1 MSENEIQDALEEDV
15 ADQLFED
22 SSMQKSIDEEGNPTD
37 ANLIRIFNASEKIEP
52 IVRKSIMKKPGTPVP
67 GTGTVLG
74 KRSKNN

>member
-1 MSENEIQDALEEDV
+1 MSEDEIRDALEEDV
-15 ADQLFED
+15 VDQLFD